1 MIGLTL
7 SSLCSQPQV
16 EGTLLTPEQVEEI
29 SSRISRSVSE
39 KISKQ
44 LEEALASSTMQVE
57 TSK

>member
-16 EGTLLTPEQVEEI
+16 EGTLLTPEKVEEI

-44 LEEALASSTMQVE
+44 L
-57 TSK
+57 

>member
-1 MIGLTL
+1 MICLTL
-7 SSLCSQPQV
+7 SCLCSQPQV

-57 TSK
+57 KSK

>member
-7 SSLCSQPQV
+7 RSLCSQHQI

-29 SSRISRSVSE
+29 SSRISKSVSE

-44 LEEALASSTMQVE
+44 LERALADSITEIEESR
-57 TSK
+57 

>member
-1 MIGLTL
+1 MIGLTI

-44 LEEALASSTMQVE
+44 LERALVSTTKEAE
-57 TSK
+57 KSK

>member
-7 SSLCSQPQV
+7 SSLCSQHQI

-29 SSRISRSVSE
+29 SSRISKSVSE

-44 LEEALASSTMQVE
+44 FERALADSITEIEESR
-57 TSK
+57 

>member
-1 MIGLTL
+1 MIGLTI

-44 LEEALASSTMQVE
+44 LERALVSTTKEAE
-57 TSK
+57 KI

>member
-39 KISKQ
+39 RFQ
-44 LEEALASSTMQVE
+44 SSWRRHLRPLQCR
-57 TSK
+57 

>member
-44 LEEALASSTMQVE
+44 LERALVSTTKEAE
-57 TSK
+57 KSK

>member
-1 MIGLTL
+1 MIGLML

-44 LEEALASSTMQVE
+44 LKKALSSSSKEEDKSE
-57 TSK
+57 